1 MKFDGFLK
9 VNDES
14 TDEDGKR
21 PEPDDEQDLTLPL
34 LRQGEKLRLIDM
46 TPRQH
51 FTEPPPRY
59 TEATLVK
66 ALEEKGIGRPSTYAT
81 ILTTIQDRE
90 YVTKDQGKFKPTELG
105 TVVTEM
111 LVKHFEDIFDVQYTA
126 RMEEELDEV
135 EDGKRSEERRVGKEC
150 RSRWSPYH

>member
-9 VNDES
+9 VYEES
-14 TDEDGKR
+14 SDPDTK
-21 PEPDDEQDLTLPL
+21 PLEPDDEQDLTLPP
-34 LRQGEKLRLIDM
+34 LRQGERLRLIDL

-59 TEATLVK
+59 TEASLVK
-66 ALEEKGIGRPSTYAT
+66 ALEEKGIGRPSTYVT

-105 TVVTEM
+105 SVVTEM
-111 LVKHFEDIFDVQYTA
+111 LVKHFEDIFDVQY
-126 RMEEELDEV
+126 
-135 EDGKRSEERRVGKEC
+135 RSEERRVGKEC
-150 RSRWSPYH
+150 RSRWTTNQ